1 MFYYVRQKPKTPRD
15 KTKLA
20 V

>member
-1 MFYYVRQKPKTPRD
+1 MFYYVRQKLKNPHD